1 MLKGYRFV
9 FAGEKGLEVPA
20 GYREVV
26 KRGGAEYEAFS
37 LNAGVVRW
45 RKALMRAK
53 ALAEEKN
60 AKVVLVADGG
70 AMELA
75 IGADEWDEI
84 AAVAKRYVPLTEPSS
99 NSS

>member
-9 FAGEKGLEVPA
+9 FVGDKGLEVPA

-26 KRGGAEYEAFS
+26 KRGGAEYEAFAV
-37 LNAGVVRW
+37 NAGVVRW
-45 RKALMRAK
+45 RKALIRAR

-70 AMELA
+70 VMELA
-75 IGADEWDEI
+75 VGAEEWDELVS
-84 AAVAKRYVPLTEPSS
+84 VAKRCVHRSS
-99 NSS
+99 SSLS